1 MPPDFSTVTE
11 TCLSLA
17 GLPFHSLPMPPA
29 YALAQ
34 AGPPGNRVQCATRR
48 YAIAGRAEL
57 RSVLIVSPR
66 VQIINVFAYP
76 RPDYSTPVFASECV
90 QFGAKPIVGVID
102 LASCPDD
109 PDCRRRAAATL
120 DAAHAAFP
128 QLINADDPPAW
139 FGECR
144 SGHDFFVRPA
154 DAAGFEPLFQAHFR
168 LWTEWSA
175 GLVDSMPSS
184 PDSTRCRSRWIQS
197 YKDHHRENSPGL
209 PFLRKTFGENWTE
222 GLLRDHFF
230 A

>member
-1 MPPDFSTVTE
+1 MPPPFATLAD
-11 TCLSLA
+11 TCLTLT
-17 GLPFHSLPMPPA
+17 GLPFHSLPLPPG

-34 AGPPGNRVQCATRR
+34 AGPAANPVRCVTRH

-57 RSVLIVSPR
+57 RSVFIESPR
-66 VQIINVFAYP
+66 VQIINLFAYP
-76 RPDYSTPVFASECV
+76 RPEYAAPVFASECV

-102 LASCPDD
+102 LASCPADH
-109 PDCRRRAAATL
+109 DCRRRAAATL

-154 DAAGFEPLFQAHFR
+154 AAGGFEPLFEAHFR
-168 LWTEWSA
+168 LWTEWTA
-175 GLVDSMPSS
+175 GLVDSTPTS
-184 PDSTRCRSRWIQS
+184 PASTLSRSRWIKS
-197 YKDHHRENSPGL
+197 YKEHHRVNSPGL
-209 PFLRKTFGENWTE
+209 PFLHKTFGEEWTE